1 MSLYDIVHKHGTD
14 TYAKMTFLRN
24 TILHAGYRIID
35 EKWNGEYFELV
46 VKDSEGKEGY
56 VLGYEQKASLAGPGG
71 IFIGEVLEPE

>member
-24 TILHAGYRIID
+24 TILHAGYRIAN
-35 EKWNGEYFELV
+35 EKWQGEIFELEV
-46 VKDSEGKEGY
+46 VDSEGKKGH
-56 VLGYEQKASLAGPGG
+56 VLGYEQKVSLAGPGG